1 MPSTHKKI
9 SPWVWVAGVFVVCA
23 VVYGTLSSYPR
34 ELAVYS
40 DELRYLDVARSLW
53 QGRGLRVR
61 NMPSDYQKILYDG
74 NLLFKG
80 LALIWER
87 KS

>member
-40 DELRYLDVARSLW
+40 DELRYLDVARSL
-53 QGRGLRVR
+53 
-61 NMPSDYQKILYDG
+61 
-74 NLLFKG
+74 
-80 LALIWER
+80 
-87 KS
+87 